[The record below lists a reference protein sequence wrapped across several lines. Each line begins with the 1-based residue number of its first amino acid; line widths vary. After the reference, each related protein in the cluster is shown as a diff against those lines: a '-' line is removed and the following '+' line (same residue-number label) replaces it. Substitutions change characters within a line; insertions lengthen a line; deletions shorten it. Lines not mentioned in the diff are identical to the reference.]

1 MPFFDLKTN
10 VKDVPAEF
18 HKETTD
24 LIANLLGKPNSVVGV
39 NVDAGARYTFGGTE
53 DPAGVVNIY
62 SAGSLAADKNNSSAK
77 VISEHLQKHFN
88 IPSGRLLI
96 FFHDMPRTHVG
107 FNGKTLA
114 N

>member
-1 MPFFDLKTN
+1 MHLVTCDFSYSLHQSPGVKRFIYICNLSFTN
-10 VKDVPAEF
+10 LHLTF
-18 HKETTD
+18 T
-24 LIANLLGKPNSVVGV
+24 IQVVGV

-88 IPSGRLLI
+88 IPSGR
-96 FFHDMPRTHVG
+96 
-107 FNGKTLA
+107 
-114 N
+114 